1 VIELS
6 VARFAELLAV
16 VGWPFVRILAFIAAE
31 PVLGNRTVPMRA
43 KVLLA
48 LMLAIVIAPTLPPP
62 PAVDPASAAGLLILA
77 QQVIIGV
84 AMGFTARIV
93 VASAEMAGQLA
104 GLQVGLG
111 FAVFFDPQGSGQTPI
126 VAQFY
131 GLIAILTLL
140 AMDGHHLLLTALA
153 ESFRSLP
160 VSLDPIAP
168 PGLRVVVEWGGEIFR
183 AGLMMSLP
191 VVGSLLVA
199 NVALGVLTRAAP
211 QLNIFAVGFPV
222 TLALGFMMFYL
233 SLPLV
238 VPMIESLSQQGVAV
252 MMRVVEQMRPTP

>member
-16 VGWPFVRILAFIAAE
+16 VGWPFVRILAFISAE

-48 LMLAIVIAPTLPPP
+48 LMLAAVIAPTLPPP

-77 QQVIIGV
+77 QQVLIGV

-153 ESFRSLP
+153 ESFRTLP
-160 VSLDPIAP
+160 VSLEPVGS
-168 PGLRVVVEWGGEIFR
+168 PGLRVVIEWGGEIFR

-238 VPMIESLSQQGVAV
+238 VPMIENLSQQGVAV
-252 MMRVVEQMRPTP
+252 MMRSLEQMRPTP

>member
-1 VIELS
+1 LIELS

-16 VGWPFVRILAFIAAE
+16 VGWPFVRILSFIAAE
-31 PVLGNRTVPMRA
+31 PVLGNRTVPMRV

-48 LMLAIVIAPTLPPP
+48 LMLALVISPTLPPP
-62 PAVDPASAAGLLILA
+62 PAVDPGSAAGLLILA

-93 VASAEMAGQLA
+93 VAAAEMAGQLA

-153 ESFRSLP
+153 ESFRTLP
-160 VSLDPIAP
+160 VSLEPVGA
-168 PGLRVVVEWGGEIFR
+168 PGLRVVVTWGSEIFR

-191 VVGSLLVA
+191 VVGALLVA

-233 SLPLV
+233 SVPLL

-252 MMRVVEQMRPTP
+252 MMRALEQMRPVP